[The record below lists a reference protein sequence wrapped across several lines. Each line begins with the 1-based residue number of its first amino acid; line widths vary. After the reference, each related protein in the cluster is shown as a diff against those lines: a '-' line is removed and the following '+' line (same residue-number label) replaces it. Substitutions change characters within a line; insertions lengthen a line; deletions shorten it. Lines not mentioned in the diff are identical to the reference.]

1 VKTYD
6 ARAST
11 TQQTIRATKQTM
23 RENPQLAIRDIA
35 RSDCTTAVFLIH
47 AFDDRRG
54 ADVIAGR
61 RSGSN
66 TRCVDSESRILAIK
80 KFSCSPASQLIVA
93 RQSRFFERIDCG

>member
-1 VKTYD
+1 MKTYD

-54 ADVIAGR
+54 ADVIALDQNR
-61 RSGSN
+61 SN
-66 TRCVDSESRILAIK
+66 TRCTDSESRILAIK
-80 KFSCSPASQLIVA
+80 KFSCSPASWLIVA
-93 RQSRFFERIDCG
+93 RQSRFFERIDYG